1 MIYALVRQLLFC
13 RFDWHHCR
21 MTRDFERYLTDFK
34 MLPFERIQEKY
45 RLKRLVELLP
55 KNLSSL
61 SYVLEVGP
69 GINPAFLHITGEA
82 TIDVLEP
89 INELYIQNLA
99 LSKSMKK
106 VKVWNQTAEKFI
118 YESSEKKY
126 DLVIL
131 SSVLHELESPKE
143 VIVQI
148 YNLLRSDGMLIII
161 VPNNQSVHRLISK
174 EKNANVKLTELTSTE
189 ILMQQT
195 SSFSPESLINLLNL
209 VGFSRINVLTS
220 FVKPLPHQG
229 MTNAVNSGV
238 IKSKDLDFLYDIS
251 SLLDGYGSEIFGVAS
266 K

>member
-1 MIYALVRQLLFC
+1 
-13 RFDWHHCR
+13 

-161 VPNNQSVHRLISK
+161 VPNNQSVHRLIS
-174 EKNANVKLTELTSTE
+174 
-189 ILMQQT
+189 
-195 SSFSPESLINLLNL
+195 LINLLNL

>member
-1 MIYALVRQLLFC
+1 
-13 RFDWHHCR
+13 

-34 MLPFERIQEKY
+34 ALPFERIQEKY

-69 GINPAFLHITGEA
+69 GINPAFLHITGKA

-99 LSKSMKK
+99 LSKSMKN

-118 YESSEKKY
+118 YENSEKKY

-148 YNLLRSDGMLIII
+148 YNLLRSEGMLIII

-195 SSFSPESLINLLNL
+195 SSFSPESLLNLLNL
-209 VGFSRINVLTS
+209 AGFSRINVITS

-238 IKSKDLDFLYDIS
+238 IKSNNLDFLYDIS